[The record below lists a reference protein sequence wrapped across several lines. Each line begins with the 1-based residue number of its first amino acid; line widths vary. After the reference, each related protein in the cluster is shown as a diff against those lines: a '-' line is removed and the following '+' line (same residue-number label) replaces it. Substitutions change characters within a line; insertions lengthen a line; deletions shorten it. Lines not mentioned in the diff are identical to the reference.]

1 MQSKIVAVVDD
12 DPGMLD
18 SLVRLLRA
26 WGFEPAAYD
35 SAEAFWEGHVFSKA
49 ICVLLDVN
57 LPGMSG
63 IELRR
68 RLREAKSPLPV
79 IFMTAE
85 SNERTRNDATAAGCV
100 DYLHKPFAA
109 EALFEALQK
118 AAASRCSDR
127 WLSTA

>member
-1 MQSKIVAVVDD
+1 MSSQIVAVVDD

-18 SLVRLLRA
+18 SLVRLLGA
-26 WGFEPAAYD
+26 WGFEPAAYG
-35 SAEAFWEGHVFSKA
+35 SAEAFWEDHVFSKA

-68 RLREAKSPLPV
+68 RLRDAKSPLPV

-85 SNERTRNDATAAGCV
+85 SNEPTRNAATAAGCV
-100 DYLHKPFAA
+100 AYLHKPFAA
-109 EALFEALQK
+109 EALFEALKK
-118 AAASRCSDR
+118 AAASRPADR